1 MPSHTPFEQLRRQRQ
16 FGNLGMPPSI
26 GAGGGA
32 SLFGVDPNSLNP
44 QQQAF
49 GADVGGPPGIPQ
61 PPVGVPN
68 IAPSRDVTAFGAPPG
83 VPQPPVGV
91 PNIAPPAIG
100 APPSFAEP
108 LPPAFGRPLTIPPSS
123 NPMQSAPSAFMGQMG
138 APGGIQALMGR
149 FQQALPF
156 LQQFGGFGGGM
167 GAPQQFQGF
176 APQLQRSPQAQ
187 QLLGQQPTRGFG
199 LGLFG

>member
-1 MPSHTPFEQLRRQRQ
+1 MPSHTLFEQQRQQRRQQ
-16 FGNLGMPPSI
+16 FAASQNLGMPPSV
-26 GAGGGA
+26 GAPA
-32 SLFGVDPNSLNP
+32 
-44 QQQAF
+44 
-49 GADVGGPPGIPQ
+49 GIPQ
-61 PPVGVPN
+61 PPGGMVFGGPAGVGAPTRIPQPPMGVPN
-68 IAPSRDVTAFGAPPG
+68 IT
-83 VPQPPVGV
+83 
-91 PNIAPPAIG
+91 PPAIG
-100 APPSFAEP
+100 APPSFEEP

-123 NPMQSAPSAFMGQMG
+123 NPMLSAPSAFMGGQQG
-138 APGGIQALMGR
+138 PGGIQQLMGR